1 MQIEVSWDRDS
12 AVHHQARAAVG
23 KVLDDTIKNAGASI
37 EEDFRADE
45 RAPPMSFSAVHKMPC
60 LCHAMPCHRTQG
72 IVKAEYTIRQLQT
85 FHVAMAAY
93 F

>member
-1 MQIEVSWDRDS
+1 
-12 AVHHQARAAVG
+12 
-23 KVLDDTIKNAGASI
+23 
-37 EEDFRADE
+37 
-45 RAPPMSFSAVHKMPC
+45 MSFSAVHKMPC